1 MKKYIFNIFLIGLIS
16 LAILLLIDSYYESY
30 FENTQNVEHSDKQ
43 FWIINQLGLDKDF
56 AVIGSSRA
64 DVSFDVRTIEEIINK
79 KGLNIACGGCSF
91 KENYLL
97 LEIFLRRN
105 KIRDFL
111 IVNIDE
117 YSLNSINSFS
127 NPFHEYYYLKYLED
141 GILGD
146 IITED
151 MNERTKIIYK
161 YIPGIKYIFNN
172 NVYSFRNTILSKFR
186 GKNKF
191 SFTDSRGSRLRFTE
205 NNGNIELP
213 RKKEN
218 TIIDQD
224 IFYLDKLCSLA
235 SKNNLKIYFV
245 TAPIY
250 NNISK
255 FQTNRDS
262 VYSFIEG
269 YTNDKMININNDY
282 INRNISYFDNYTH
295 VNSKGAYLFSKNI
308 ANYLNSKNTYK

>member
-16 LAILLLIDSYYESY
+16 FAILLLIDSYYESY

-43 FWIINQLGLDKDF
+43 FWIINQLGLDEDF

-64 DVSFDVRTIEEIINK
+64 DVSIDVRTIEEIIK
-79 KGLNIACGGCSF
+79 KEGINIACGGCSF

-127 NPFHEYYYLKYLED
+127 YPFHEYYYLKYLED

-151 MNERTKIIYK
+151 MNERTKIIFK

-186 GKNKF
+186 VKNKF
-191 SFTDSRGSRLRFTE
+191 TFTESRGSRLRFTV

-213 RKKEN
+213 RMKEN
-218 TIIDQD
+218 TIIEED
-224 IFYLDKLCSLA
+224 IFYLDKLCNLA

-308 ANYLNSKNTYK
+308 ANYLNSKK